1 MEFTDQEKQFIIQAM
16 DAHVRNHGVN
26 VAGMALVIISKLQQ
40 PAVPV
45 VPEKKDEDKDPG
57 K

>member
-16 DAHVRNHGVN
+16 DAHVRNNGVN

-40 PAVPV
+40 AVADEKSSAL
-45 VPEKKDEDKDPG
+45 PEGTQK
-57 K
+57 